1 VKAAAKVVELLQEQ
15 KCTTRS
21 NDALTRAHTTTK
33 YSGERRIARKVCH
46 GNNGPNGLD
55 VHVASRVFA
64 DALARAGLPMAADLV
79 SVDDHEEHL
88 VVRLSPRQA
97 RDVASVIVQGATR

>member
-1 VKAAAKVVELLQEQ
+1 MMHY
-15 KCTTRS
+15 
-21 NDALTRAHTTTK
+21 TRAHTYK
-33 YSGERRIARKVCH
+33 IFGGKEDSEKVCH
-46 GNNGPNGLD
+46 GNNGPTGLD

-64 DALARAGLPMAADLV
+64 DALAKAGLPMAADLV
-79 SVDDHEEHL
+79 SIDDHEGHL